1 MDSTKQQALQDLTQ
15 AVMNLVDA
23 WGLQTREAQELLGL
37 PDKVRARSF
46 NKFREGREALPDDP
60 HVLRRANY
68 LLRISESLRTSFP
81 RNPEMGGRWIR
92 QPHRRFGRRTPLSII
107 LGSGESGFIAVLSEV
122 DCTFSWDLTGS
133 KAASY
138 RKA

>member
-1 MDSTKQQALQDLTQ
+1 MDATKQEALEDITL

-23 WGLQTREAQELLGL
+23 WGLQTQEVQELLGL
-37 PDKVRARSF
+37 SDKVRGRSLH
-46 NKFREGREALPDDP
+46 KFREGRATLPDEP
-60 HVLRRANY
+60 HVLRRAKY

-92 QPHRRFGRRTPLSII
+92 QPHRRFGRRSPLSLI
-107 LGSGESGFIAVLSEV
+107 LGSGESGYIAVLSEV

-133 KAASY
+133 KAVSY
-138 RKA
+138 RKG

>member
-1 MDSTKQQALQDLTQ
+1 MDSTKQQALRDLTQ

-23 WGLQTREAQELLGL
+23 WGLETREVQELLGL

-46 NKFREGREALPDDP
+46 NKFREGREVLPDDP

-107 LGSGESGFIAVLSEV
+107 LGSGESGYIAVLSEV
-122 DCTFSWDLTGS
+122 DCTFSWDMTGS
-133 KAASY
+133 KAVSY

>member
-1 MDSTKQQALQDLTQ
+1 MEPKKRRALGDLTQ
-15 AVMNLVDA
+15 AVMDLADA
-23 WGLQTREAQELLGL
+23 WGLQTREIQEMLAL

-46 NKFREGREALPDDP
+46 QQFREGRAVFPDDP
-60 HVLRRANY
+60 EVLRRANY

-92 QPHRRFGRRTPLSII
+92 QPHRRFGRRSPLSII

-133 KAASY
+133 KAVSY

>member
-1 MDSTKQQALQDLTQ
+1 MDSTKQRALRDLTQ

-46 NKFREGREALPDDP
+46 NKFREGRESLPDDP

-92 QPHRRFGRRTPLSII
+92 QPHRRFGRRTPLSLI

-133 KAASY
+133 RAVSY
-138 RKA
+138 RKN